1 MRDRHGSSGQSKF
14 TTNDSGVTMSRGKKV
29 IVIIVFGYKRT
40 VETEAN
46 MFKLEIR

>member
-1 MRDRHGSSGQSKF
+1 MRERHGSIEESEC
-14 TTNDSGVTMSRGKKV
+14 GKTV
-29 IVIIVFGYKRT
+29 IVTIVFGYKRT